1 MGLALQPPAGNLHT
15 FATEV
20 QIKPNRPTQEAL
32 GALQGWS
39 VETLRAALASSKPFF
54 ALQTAA
60 ISLPFDPS
68 LISRGTLLRGFPP
81 ESPVLSKGSIG
92 GVHE

>member
-20 QIKPNRPTQEAL
+20 QIKPNHPTQEAL

-39 VETLRAALASSKPFF
+39 LETLRAALASSKPFF
-54 ALQTAA
+54 PLLCRLLQPL
-60 ISLPFDPS
+60 SL
-68 LISRGTLLRGFPP
+68 LIQ
-81 ESPVLSKGSIG
+81 V
-92 GVHE
+92 